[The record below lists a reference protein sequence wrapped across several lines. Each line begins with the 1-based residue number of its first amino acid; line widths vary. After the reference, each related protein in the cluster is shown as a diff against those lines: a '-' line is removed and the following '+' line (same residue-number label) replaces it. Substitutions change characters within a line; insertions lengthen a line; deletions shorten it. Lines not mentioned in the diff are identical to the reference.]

1 MRKGVILEIND
12 LYLTLL
18 TPEGEFLRARKL
30 QQEYQVGEEIHFFP
44 EMGTA
49 KRKKFNLSFLNSFR
63 ARTIALAAA
72 FMLAMT
78 AFLPVYQSGQEIGRA
93 HV

>member
-30 QQEYQVGEEIHFFP
+30 QQDYQVGEEIHFFQ
-44 EMGTA
+44 
-49 KRKKFNLSFLNSFR
+49 KR
-63 ARTIALAAA
+63 
-72 FMLAMT
+72 
-78 AFLPVYQSGQEIGRA
+78 
-93 HV
+93 